1 MQRLGH
7 NPAFG
12 VLFCFVF
19 SLDKLEGTGI
29 LKFADKSKKT
39 RQVAQQIRV
48 CFSLSLSHTCSG
60 PFPSR
65 QVELP
70 EHSVVVEEI
79 IAAARILLVQ
89 NLEGQQYKFQ
99 YINALSPSLFIAI
112 DS

>member
-1 MQRLGH
+1 MLV
-7 NPAFG
+7 FG
-12 VLFCFVF
+12 FVF
-19 SLDKLEGTGI
+19 SLGKLEGTGI
-29 LKFADKSKKT
+29 LKFADKRKKN
-39 RQVAQQIRV
+39 RQVAQQRRV
-48 CFSLSLSHTCSG
+48 CFSLSLSLSHTCSG

-70 EHSVVVEEI
+70 EHSVVVEEM

-99 YINALSPSLFIAI
+99 YVNAVSPSLFIAI